1 MELHRLRGIPLF
13 KHGEYRLNAED
24 IVIYS
29 SASAESPEVLQA
41 YQLKQAGKKP
51 LLIREYF
58 SFLGELSKYFKTV
71 GFTGTNGKSSSAA
84 LAISVAQSLMSDFG
98 IGIVGALVPSFSK
111 GEAGLKSYSLG
122 TGRNEGDT
130 SRVHR
135 ELQQI
140 FQFLLSGKKL
150 PYPLIKKYRF
160 FVEACEYQRHFLHL
174 QLEYAILTNLE
185 LDHTDY
191 FQDFEDY
198 TATFREMLNQVKEK
212 CFVLPSLQEQCILQH
227 PQVQKI
233 LERQDFDF
241 QFLIGQV
248 QQENANLVFTLLRT
262 LCPGEES
269 RIKAAIEGFS
279 GVRRRMEVLGKLPQG

>member
-1 MELHRLRGIPLF
+1 M
-13 KHGEYRLNAED
+13 
-24 IVIYS
+24 IYS

-111 GEAGLKSYSLG
+111 GEAGLKSYALG

-198 TATFREMLNQVKEK
+198 TAAFREMLNQVKEK